1 MAPRY
6 IVKQIAGSYPLI
18 HDVYN
23 GDYLGSASTEGMAK
37 VLTAILNKLE
47 TIEQSL
53 NTIILDERND
63 ALNDERS
70 DALDDALDEA
80 LDETTDGSW
89 IL

>member
-1 MAPRY
+1 MVARY
-6 IVKQIAGSYPLI
+6 IVEQIAGSYPLVF
-18 HDVYN
+18 DVDT
-23 GDYLGSASTEGMAK
+23 GEHIGSASTEGMAK

-47 TIEQSL
+47 TIEQLL
-53 NTIILDERND
+53 NVDDEV
-63 ALNDERS
+63 NDEVN